1 MRSLNDLRFT
11 HDKNCPYY
19 DCQRFKI
26 SQDFMHINAIAYYK
40 ECFNSLKAIDVDL
53 KFIDRIPAEYKI
65 VFYDGN

>member
-1 MRSLNDLRFT
+1 
-11 HDKNCPYY
+11 
-19 DCQRFKI
+19 
-26 SQDFMHINAIAYYK
+26 MHINAIAYYK